1 MVEHGLPSK
10 TLLLW
15 QIRFALFALL
25 FLGVFT
31 RVCYR
36 FDWYVAGIMIIILI
50 FTAIIFLY
58 LPALIRTYRIS
69 YINGAVVIERG
80 VFIKTTHIM
89 PFSKMIYTQSIT
101 TPLAKVFGLSAL
113 VLKAARSSIFIPE
126 IPVSAVEEFTRILA
140 QGEGE

>member
-1 MVEHGLPSK
+1 
-10 TLLLW
+10 
-15 QIRFALFALL
+15 
-25 FLGVFT
+25 
-31 RVCYR
+31 
-36 FDWYVAGIMIIILI
+36 MIIILI